1 MTYKDLEIT
10 TPLGPV
16 IIPSDDLYEFITEV
30 NTNNKKEAGLKHQ
43 NIFEYFEPLIPDNE
57 FFLLSPNKVP
67 AYMKCIWDIL
77 HRDYD
82 ILQIKEY
89 GGKGNYEIPV
99 TYKEFDVGIDE
110 HESIPINA
118 TIFVKDKKTGE
129 KTVFSF
135 LPFSDG
141 EGHHIEIE
149 VFFNSSKTNFREIWD
164 KIDDYFKTEGPL
176 KGEKFDTN
184 WNYIRYSKRDW
195 DSIVLNEET
204 YKLINRNIIN
214 FIQNMDEY
222 KKMRLPTSRGVLITG
237 PPGTGKTLCCETIM
251 SLINCTIIYVTSDTV
266 DSAGDIKDI
275 YKLARKL
282 SPTIIVIEDID
293 TLGGLDRREKGN
305 HPLLGE
311 FLSCLNGVGAND
323 GVITIATTNYPENL
337 DNALADRPG
346 RFDLRINFDLP
357 NYELR
362 DHILKKYLSD
372 VTEEKLEISSLIK
385 KTEGL
390 SGAYLREII
399 ITAYMISL
407 EKKGEVTQE
416 ILEEAA
422 NSVLELKENI
432 RESYGTIKLE
442 EGLYS

>member
-1 MTYKDLEIT
+1 MDYKDIEIK
-10 TPLGPV
+10 TPAGP
-16 IIPSDDLYEFITEV
+16 IILPSNDLYDFITKI
-30 NTNNKKEAGLKHQ
+30 NADTKREAGLKHQ

-89 GGKGNYEIPV
+89 GGKGQYEIPV
-99 TYKEFDVGIDE
+99 TYKEFDTDIDDQ
-110 HESIPINA
+110 ESIPINA
-118 TIFVKDKKTGE
+118 TIFVKDKKSGE
-129 KTVFSF
+129 KCVFSF

-164 KIDDYFKTEGPL
+164 NIDEYFRTQGPL
-176 KGEKFDTN
+176 KGKKFDTN
-184 WNYIRYSKRDW
+184 WKYIDYYERDW
-195 DSIVLNEET
+195 DSIVLNKET

-214 FIQNMDEY
+214 FIDNMEEY
-222 KKMRLPTSRGVLITG
+222 KKIRLPTSRGVLITG

-251 SLINCTIIYVTSDTV
+251 SLVDCTIIYVTSDTV
-266 DSAGDIKDI
+266 DSTGDIKEI

-282 SPTIIVIEDID
+282 SPTIIIIEDID
-293 TLGGLDRREKGN
+293 TLGGLDRRDKGS

-311 FLSCLNGVGAND
+311 FLNCLNGVGMND

-357 NYELR
+357 TNELR
-362 DHILKKYLSD
+362 EHILEKYLSE
-372 VTEEKLEISSLIK
+372 VTDKKLILSSLVK

-407 EKKGEVTQE
+407 ENKVNINQE

-432 RESYGTIKLE
+432 GETYGTLKLE

>member
-1 MTYKDLEIT
+1 
-10 TPLGPV
+10 
-16 IIPSDDLYEFITEV
+16 
-30 NTNNKKEAGLKHQ
+30 
-43 NIFEYFEPLIPDNE
+43 
-57 FFLLSPNKVP
+57 
-67 AYMKCIWDIL
+67 MKCIWDIL

-89 GGKGNYEIPV
+89 GGKGNYETPV
-99 TYKEFDVGIDE
+99 TYKEFDTDIDD

-118 TIFVKDKKTGE
+118 TIFVKDKKNGE
-129 KTVFSF
+129 KYVFSF
-135 LPFSDG
+135 VPFSDG

-164 KIDDYFKTEGPL
+164 NIDEYFKTEGPL
-176 KGEKFDTN
+176 KGKKFDTN
-184 WNYIRYSKRDW
+184 WKYINYYERDW
-195 DSIVLNEET
+195 DSIVLSKDT

-214 FIQNMDEY
+214 FIANMDEY
-222 KKMRLPTSRGVLITG
+222 KKIRLPTSRGVLIIG

-251 SLINCTIIYVTSDTV
+251 SLVDCTVIYVTSDTI
-266 DSAGDIKDI
+266 DSTGDIKEI

-282 SPTIIVIEDID
+282 SPTIMIIEDID
-293 TLGGLDRREKGN
+293 TLGGLDRRDKGS

-311 FLSCLNGVGAND
+311 FLNCLNGVGMND

-357 NYELR
+357 TNELR
-362 DHILKKYLSD
+362 EHILEKYLSE
-372 VTEEKLEISSLIK
+372 VTDKKLNLYSLVK

-399 ITAYMISL
+399 ITACMISL
-407 EKKGEVTQE
+407 ENEVNINQE

-432 RESYGTIKLE
+432 GETYGTLKLE

>member
-1 MTYKDLEIT
+1 MGYSDIEIK
-10 TPLGPV
+10 TPIGP
-16 IIPSDDLYEFITEV
+16 ILLPTNELYDFITRV
-30 NTNNKKEAGLKHQ
+30 NADTKKEAGLKHQ
-43 NIFEYFEPLIPDNE
+43 HIFDFFDPVIPDNE
-57 FFLLSPNKVP
+57 FFLLSPKKVS

-89 GGKGNYEIPV
+89 GGKGQYEIPV
-99 TYKEFDVGIDE
+99 TYKEFDVDKE
-110 HESIPINA
+110 NQESIPINA
-118 TIFVKDKKTGE
+118 TIFVKDNKSGE
-129 KTVFSF
+129 KSVFSF

-149 VFFNSSKTNFREIWD
+149 VFFDSSKTNFRQIWD
-164 KIDDYFKTEGPL
+164 NIDDYFKTEGPL

-184 WNYIRYSKRDW
+184 WKYIDYQERDW
-195 DSIVLNEET
+195 DSIVLNKET
-204 YKLINRNIIN
+204 YKLVNRNIIN
-214 FIQNMDEY
+214 FIDNMEEY
-222 KKMRLPTSRGVLITG
+222 KKIRLPTSRGVLITG

-251 SLINCTIIYVTSDTV
+251 SLVDCTIIYVTSDTV
-266 DSAGDIKDI
+266 ESVGDIKEI

-293 TLGGLDRREKGN
+293 TLGGLDRRDKGS

-311 FLSCLNGVGAND
+311 FLNCLNGVGIND

-357 NYELR
+357 NSELR
-362 DHILKKYLSD
+362 EHILEKYLSE
-372 VTEEKLEISSLIK
+372 VTEEKLELSSLIR
-385 KTEGL
+385 KTDGL
-390 SGAYLREII
+390 SGAYLREIV

-407 EKKGEVTQE
+407 EQGTTINQD
-416 ILEEAA
+416 ILEQGVDA
-422 NSVLELKENI
+422 VLDLKENI
-432 RESYGTIKLE
+432 RETYGTIKLE